1 MELLHSHLGQIPMIH
16 TYKHTHTHTH
26 THTHPI
32 DSISLDKLHGG
43 GSLPYLVVLL
53 VTLSHSFKIFEADAH
68 AIKSLMSGTYTTMYV
83 LYIIAYMQA

>member
-1 MELLHSHLGQIPMIH
+1 MHFISMVIISAPPQIIR
-16 TYKHTHTHTH
+16 H
-26 THTHPI
+26 THTHPV

-43 GSLPYLVVLL
+43 SSLPYLVVLL